1 MQFHFL
7 CRTAKTAGPHLIP
20 IKSYSKNT
28 HPSSFLKGIIA
39 RVRTFRSFGCILS
52 EISFL
57 CTQKVSTGWPINNC
71 AIRNLN
77 ISTLFQSNGLII
89 FVGDRGEFKVF
100 FDKNNVYKYSFELS
114 SLTRIQ
120 KFDFYRN
127 GVNGIWKRFFIRF
140 LFPTYPFDR
149 ENCSLS
155 ICARPRSLACSVQKL
170 YVFSREP
177 PKSTKWPLITLKCV
191 TIGVIGHA
199 ESSDDVYF

>member
-1 MQFHFL
+1 MSHKFQEKNLFL
-7 CRTAKTAGPHLIP
+7 I
-20 IKSYSKNT
+20 ISNT
-28 HPSSFLKGIIA
+28 
-39 RVRTFRSFGCILS
+39 GCS
-52 EISFL
+52 
-57 CTQKVSTGWPINNC
+57 INNTP
-71 AIRNLN
+71 IRNLN

-100 FDKNNVYKYSFELS
+100 FDKNKVYKYSFELS
-114 SLTRIQ
+114 SFTRIQ

-155 ICARPRSLACSVQKL
+155 ICARPRSLACSVQEL

-177 PKSTKWPLITLKCV
+177 PKSTK
-191 TIGVIGHA
+191 
-199 ESSDDVYF
+199 